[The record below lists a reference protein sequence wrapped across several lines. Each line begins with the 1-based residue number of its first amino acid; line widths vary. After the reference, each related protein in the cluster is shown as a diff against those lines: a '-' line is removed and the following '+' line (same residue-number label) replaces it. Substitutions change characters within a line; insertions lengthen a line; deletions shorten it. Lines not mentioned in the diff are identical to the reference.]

1 MGMSLHMRR
10 SGRAWPPGR
19 FDVLQVRAGSAAD
32 YRGLQLLPYR
42 RGQGTAEERKFTAI
56 ASRHAQPDRDSFAI
70 QRSL

>member
-1 MGMSLHMRR
+1 
-10 SGRAWPPGR
+10 
-19 FDVLQVRAGSAAD
+19 
-32 YRGLQLLPYR
+32 LQLLPYR